1 MQEDF
6 EEEIYLVE
14 KKSDT
19 AHLYDGKTIRSSA
32 PSRKKAAGR
41 MKGSSE
47 IPKDAIPEVH
57 VPSMIESLFGG
68 PIVSK
73 TKFLP
78 PDRVVQTLQM
88 SAAIILTLLS
98 IVTFTVTPVS
108 GTAWV
113 WLSDVINQLS
123 FGAFFHIFL
132 LAMGCIGGMY
142 VIFQREHRAILI
154 SYIILILVTIRFAG
168 SKVEFGIDLL
178 PDGEIAQKLLL
189 ISYALFL
196 VMYIELTSGII
207 RFSMLDKSIRTGEVY
222 VMNVKKITSQYYR
235 SLMIT
240 PLVAGLV
247 ALITLMINLIIPFIV
262 GLLGNDSTAKRLEES
277 VELTSV
283 YGVAL
288 GTAVVF
294 MIVASAFAVN
304 LPVRLAQMRENR
316 GK

>member
-1 MQEDF
+1 MVGQ
-6 EEEIYLVE
+6 
-14 KKSDT
+14 KSDT

-41 MKGSSE
+41 MKGSTV

-57 VPSMIESLFGG
+57 VPSIIESFFGG
-68 PIVSK
+68 PIVTK

-108 GTAWV
+108 GTAWF
-113 WLSDVINQLS
+113 WLSDLMDLPTLGVVV
-123 FGAFFHIFL
+123 HL
-132 LAMGCIGGMY
+132 LLIGIGFIGGMY
-142 VIFQREHRAILI
+142 GIFQREQRAILI
-154 SYIILILVTIRFAG
+154 SYVVLILVTIRFAG

-178 PDGEIAQKLLL
+178 PDGEISQKLLL

-196 VMYIELTSGII
+196 VMYIELTSGVI

-235 SLMIT
+235 SLLIT
-240 PLVAGLV
+240 PVVAGLV
-247 ALITLMINLIIPFIV
+247 ALVTLMINLIIPSIV
-262 GLLGNDSTAKRLEES
+262 GLLGSDAAADRLAES

-304 LPVRLAQMRENR
+304 LPVRLAQMRENGR
-316 GK
+316 K

>member
-1 MQEDF
+1 MVGQ
-6 EEEIYLVE
+6 
-14 KKSDT
+14 KSDT

-41 MKGSSE
+41 MKGSTV

-57 VPSMIESLFGG
+57 VPSIIESFFGG
-68 PIVSK
+68 PIVTK

-108 GTAWV
+108 GTAWF
-113 WLSDVINQLS
+113 WLSDLMDLPTLGVVI
-123 FGAFFHIFL
+123 HL
-132 LAMGCIGGMY
+132 LLIGIGFIGGMY
-142 VIFQREHRAILI
+142 GIFQREQRAILI
-154 SYIILILVTIRFAG
+154 SYVVLILVTIRFAG

-178 PDGEIAQKLLL
+178 PDGEISQKLLL

-196 VMYIELTSGII
+196 VMYIELTSGVI

-235 SLMIT
+235 SLLIT
-240 PLVAGLV
+240 PVVAGSV
-247 ALITLMINLIIPFIV
+247 ALVTLMINLIIPSIV
-262 GLLGNDSTAKRLEES
+262 GLLGSDAAADRLAES

-294 MIVASAFAVN
+294 MIVATAFAIN
-304 LPVRLAQMRENR
+304 LPVRLAQMREN
-316 GK
+316 GSK

>member
-1 MQEDF
+1 MVGQ
-6 EEEIYLVE
+6 
-14 KKSDT
+14 KSDT

-41 MKGSSE
+41 MKGSTV

-57 VPSMIESLFGG
+57 VPSVIESFFGG
-68 PIVSK
+68 PIVTK

-98 IVTFTVTPVS
+98 NVTFTVTPVS
-108 GTAWV
+108 GTAWF
-113 WLSDVINQLS
+113 WLSDLMDLPTLGVVI
-123 FGAFFHIFL
+123 HL
-132 LAMGCIGGMY
+132 LLIGIGFIGGMY
-142 VIFQREHRAILI
+142 GIFQREQRAILI
-154 SYIILILVTIRFAG
+154 SYVVLILVTIRFAG

-178 PDGEIAQKLLL
+178 PDGEISQKLLL

-196 VMYIELTSGII
+196 VMYIELTSGVI

-235 SLMIT
+235 SLLIT
-240 PLVAGLV
+240 PVVAGSV
-247 ALITLMINLIIPFIV
+247 ALVTLMINLIIPSIV
-262 GLLGNDSTAKRLEES
+262 GLLGSDAAADRLAES

-304 LPVRLAQMRENR
+304 LPVRLAQMREN
-316 GK
+316 GSK

>member
-1 MQEDF
+1 M
-6 EEEIYLVE
+6 
-14 KKSDT
+14 T
-19 AHLYDGKTIRSSA
+19 
-32 PSRKKAAGR
+32 
-41 MKGSSE
+41 GSSE

-88 SAAIILTLLS
+88 TAAIILTLLS
-98 IVTFTVTPVS
+98 VVTFTVTPVS
-108 GTAWV
+108 GTAWF
-113 WLSDVINQLS
+113 WLSDIINQPAI
-123 FGAFFHIFL
+123 GALFHIL
-132 LAMGCIGGMY
+132 LIAMGFIGGMY
-142 VIFQREHRAILI
+142 GIFQREQRAILI

-189 ISYALFL
+189 ISYALLL

-240 PLVAGLV
+240 PLVAGFV
-247 ALITLMINLIIPFIV
+247 ALITLLINLIIPFIV
-262 GLLGNDSTAKRLEES
+262 GLLGSDSTAKRLEES

-304 LPVRLAQMRENR
+304 LPARLAQMRENSS
-316 GK
+316 K

>member
-1 MQEDF
+1 
-6 EEEIYLVE
+6 LVE

-19 AHLYDGKTIRSSA
+19 SHLYDGKTVRSSA

-41 MKGSSE
+41 MTGSSE

-88 SAAIILTLLS
+88 TAAIILTLLS
-98 IVTFTVTPVS
+98 VVTFTVTPVS
-108 GTAWV
+108 GTAWF
-113 WLSDVINQLS
+113 WLSDIINQPAV
-123 FGAFFHIFL
+123 GALFHIL
-132 LAMGCIGGMY
+132 LIAMGFIGGMY
-142 VIFQREHRAILI
+142 GIFQREQRAILI

-189 ISYALFL
+189 ISYALLL

-240 PLVAGLV
+240 PLVAGFV

-262 GLLGNDSTAKRLEES
+262 GLLGSDSTAKRLEES

-304 LPVRLAQMRENR
+304 LPARLAQMRENSS
-316 GK
+316 K

>member
-1 MQEDF
+1 MVGQ
-6 EEEIYLVE
+6 
-14 KKSDT
+14 KSDT

-41 MKGSSE
+41 MKGSTV

-57 VPSMIESLFGG
+57 VPSIIESFFGG
-68 PIVSK
+68 PIVTK

-108 GTAWV
+108 GTAWF
-113 WLSDVINQLS
+113 WLSDLMDLPTLGVVVHL
-123 FGAFFHIFL
+123 FL
-132 LAMGCIGGMY
+132 IGIGFIGGMY
-142 VIFQREHRAILI
+142 GIFQREQRAILI
-154 SYIILILVTIRFAG
+154 SYVVLILVTIRFAG

-178 PDGEIAQKLLL
+178 PDGEISQKLLL

-196 VMYIELTSGII
+196 VMYIELTSGVI

-235 SLMIT
+235 SLLIT
-240 PLVAGLV
+240 PVVAGSV
-247 ALITLMINLIIPFIV
+247 ALVTLMINLIIPSIV
-262 GLLGNDSTAKRLEES
+262 GLLGSDAAADRLAES

-304 LPVRLAQMRENR
+304 LPVRLAQMRENGR
-316 GK
+316 K

>member
-1 MQEDF
+1 M
-6 EEEIYLVE
+6 
-14 KKSDT
+14 T
-19 AHLYDGKTIRSSA
+19 
-32 PSRKKAAGR
+32 
-41 MKGSSE
+41 GSSE

-88 SAAIILTLLS
+88 TAAIILTLLS

-108 GTAWV
+108 GTAWF
-113 WLSDVINQLS
+113 WLSDIINQPAI
-123 FGAFFHIFL
+123 GALFHIL
-132 LAMGCIGGMY
+132 LIAMGFIGGMY
-142 VIFQREHRAILI
+142 GIFQREQRAILI

-189 ISYALFL
+189 ISYALLL

-240 PLVAGLV
+240 PLVAGFV
-247 ALITLMINLIIPFIV
+247 ALITLLINLIIPFIV
-262 GLLGNDSTAKRLEES
+262 GLLGSDSTAKRLEES

-304 LPVRLAQMRENR
+304 LPARLAQMRENSS
-316 GK
+316 K

>member
-1 MQEDF
+1 
-6 EEEIYLVE
+6 
-14 KKSDT
+14 
-19 AHLYDGKTIRSSA
+19 
-32 PSRKKAAGR
+32 
-41 MKGSSE
+41 
-47 IPKDAIPEVH
+47 
-57 VPSMIESLFGG
+57 
-68 PIVSK
+68 
-73 TKFLP
+73 
-78 PDRVVQTLQM
+78 M

-98 IVTFTVTPVS
+98 VVTFTVTPVS
-108 GTAWV
+108 GTAWF
-113 WLSDVINQLS
+113 WLSDIINQPAV
-123 FGAFFHIFL
+123 GALFHIL
-132 LAMGCIGGMY
+132 LIAMGFIGGMY
-142 VIFQREHRAILI
+142 GIFQREQRAILI

-240 PLVAGLV
+240 PLVAGFV

-262 GLLGNDSTAKRLEES
+262 GLLGSDSTAKRLEES

-304 LPVRLAQMRENR
+304 LPARLAQMRENSS
-316 GK
+316 K

>member
-1 MQEDF
+1 MVGQ
-6 EEEIYLVE
+6 
-14 KKSDT
+14 KSDT

-41 MKGSSE
+41 MKGSTV

-57 VPSMIESLFGG
+57 VPSIIESFFGG
-68 PIVSK
+68 PIVTK

-108 GTAWV
+108 GTAWF
-113 WLSDVINQLS
+113 WLSDLMDLPTLGVVI
-123 FGAFFHIFL
+123 HL
-132 LAMGCIGGMY
+132 LLIGIGFIGGMY
-142 VIFQREHRAILI
+142 GIFQREQRAILI
-154 SYIILILVTIRFAG
+154 SYVVLILVTIRFAG

-178 PDGEIAQKLLL
+178 PDGEISQKLLL

-196 VMYIELTSGII
+196 VMYIELTSGVI

-235 SLMIT
+235 SLLIT
-240 PLVAGLV
+240 PVVAGSV
-247 ALITLMINLIIPFIV
+247 ALVTLMINLIIPSIV
-262 GLLGNDSTAKRLEES
+262 GLLGSDAAADRLAES

-304 LPVRLAQMRENR
+304 LPVRLAQMREN
-316 GK
+316 GNK

>member
-1 MQEDF
+1 M
-6 EEEIYLVE
+6 VE
-14 KKSDT
+14 QKSDT

-32 PSRKKAAGR
+32 PSRKKAAGK
-41 MKGSSE
+41 MKGSTE

-57 VPSMIESLFGG
+57 VPSVIESFFGG
-68 PIVSK
+68 PIVNK

-88 SAAIILTLLS
+88 SSAITLTLLCF
-98 IVTFTVTPVS
+98 VTFTVTPVS
-108 GTAWV
+108 GTAWF
-113 WLSDVINQLS
+113 WLSDLMDLPALGVMI
-123 FGAFFHIFL
+123 H
-132 LAMGCIGGMY
+132 LALIAIGFIGGMY
-142 VIFQREHRAILI
+142 GVFQREQRAILI
-154 SYIILILVTIRFAG
+154 SYVALILVTIRFAG

-178 PDGEIAQKLLL
+178 PDGEISQKLLL

-196 VMYIELTSGII
+196 VMYIELTSGVI

-235 SLMIT
+235 SLLIT

-247 ALITLMINLIIPFIV
+247 ALVTLMINLIIPSIV
-262 GLLGNDSTAKRLEES
+262 GLLGSEAAANRLAES

-304 LPVRLAQMRENR
+304 LPVRLAQIRENSS
-316 GK
+316 K

>member
-1 MQEDF
+1 
-6 EEEIYLVE
+6 LVE

-19 AHLYDGKTIRSSA
+19 SHLYDGKTVRSSA
-32 PSRKKAAGR
+32 PSRKKAAGK
-41 MKGSSE
+41 MTGSSE

-98 IVTFTVTPVS
+98 VVTFTVTPVS
-108 GTAWV
+108 GTAWF
-113 WLSDVINQLS
+113 WLSDIINQPAV
-123 FGAFFHIFL
+123 GALFHIL
-132 LAMGCIGGMY
+132 LIAMGFIGGMY
-142 VIFQREHRAILI
+142 GIFQREQRAILI

-240 PLVAGLV
+240 PLVAGFV

-262 GLLGNDSTAKRLEES
+262 GLLGSDSTAKRLEES

-304 LPVRLAQMRENR
+304 LPARLAQMRENSS
-316 GK
+316 K

>member
-1 MQEDF
+1 MVGQ
-6 EEEIYLVE
+6 
-14 KKSDT
+14 KSDT

-41 MKGSSE
+41 MKGSTV

-57 VPSMIESLFGG
+57 VPSIIESFFGG
-68 PIVSK
+68 PIVTK

-108 GTAWV
+108 GTAWF
-113 WLSDVINQLS
+113 WLSDLMDLPTLGVVI
-123 FGAFFHIFL
+123 HL
-132 LAMGCIGGMY
+132 LLIGIGFIGGMY
-142 VIFQREHRAILI
+142 GIFQREQRAILI
-154 SYIILILVTIRFAG
+154 SYVVLILVTIRFAG

-178 PDGEIAQKLLL
+178 PDGEISQKLLL

-196 VMYIELTSGII
+196 VMYIELTSGVI

-235 SLMIT
+235 SLLIT
-240 PLVAGLV
+240 PVVAGSV
-247 ALITLMINLIIPFIV
+247 ALVTLMINLIIQSIV
-262 GLLGNDSTAKRLEES
+262 GLLGSDAAADRLAES

-304 LPVRLAQMRENR
+304 LPVRLAQMREN
-316 GK
+316 GSK

>member
-1 MQEDF
+1 MVGQ
-6 EEEIYLVE
+6 
-14 KKSDT
+14 KSDT

-41 MKGSSE
+41 MKGSTV

-57 VPSMIESLFGG
+57 VPSIIESFFGG
-68 PIVSK
+68 PIVTK

-108 GTAWV
+108 GTAWF
-113 WLSDVINQLS
+113 WLSDLMDLPTLGVVVHL
-123 FGAFFHIFL
+123 FL
-132 LAMGCIGGMY
+132 IGIGFIGGMY
-142 VIFQREHRAILI
+142 GIFQREQRAILI
-154 SYIILILVTIRFAG
+154 SYVALILVTIRFAG

-178 PDGEIAQKLLL
+178 PDGEISQKLLL

-196 VMYIELTSGII
+196 VMYIELTSGVI

-235 SLMIT
+235 SLLIT
-240 PLVAGLV
+240 PVVAGSV
-247 ALITLMINLIIPFIV
+247 ALVTLMINLIIPSIV
-262 GLLGNDSTAKRLEES
+262 GLLGSDAAADRLAES

-304 LPVRLAQMRENR
+304 LPVRLAQMREN
-316 GK
+316 GSK

>member
-1 MQEDF
+1 MAEG
-6 EEEIYLVE
+6 
-14 KKSDT
+14 KSDT

-41 MKGSSE
+41 LKGSTD

-57 VPSMIESLFGG
+57 VPSVIESFFGG
-68 PIVSK
+68 PIVTK

-78 PDRVVQTLQM
+78 PDRVVSSLQM
-88 SAAIILTLLS
+88 SAAITLTLLS

-108 GTAWV
+108 GTA
-113 WLSDVINQLS
+113 
-123 FGAFFHIFL
+123 
-132 LAMGCIGGMY
+132 Y
-142 VIFQREHRAILI
+142 V
-154 SYIILILVTIRFAG
+154 ILILVTIRFAG

-222 VMNVKKITSQYYR
+222 VMNVKKITRQYYR

-247 ALITLMINLIIPFIV
+247 ALVTLMINLIIPTIV
-262 GLLGNDSTAKRLEES
+262 GLLGSESAATRLAES

-294 MIVASAFAVN
+294 MVVASAFAVN
-304 LPVRLAQMRENR
+304 LPVRLAQMRENT

>member
-1 MQEDF
+1 MVGE
-6 EEEIYLVE
+6 
-14 KKSDT
+14 KSDT

-41 MKGSSE
+41 MKGSTV

-57 VPSMIESLFGG
+57 VPSVIESFFGG
-68 PIVSK
+68 PIVTK

-108 GTAWV
+108 GTAWF
-113 WLSDVINQLS
+113 WLSDLMDLPTLGVVI
-123 FGAFFHIFL
+123 HL
-132 LAMGCIGGMY
+132 LLILIGFIGGMY
-142 VIFQREHRAILI
+142 GIFQREQRAILI
-154 SYIILILVTIRFAG
+154 SYVVLILVTIRFAG

-178 PDGEIAQKLLL
+178 PDGEISQKLLL

-196 VMYIELTSGII
+196 VMYIELTSGVI

-235 SLMIT
+235 SLLIT
-240 PLVAGLV
+240 PVVAGSV
-247 ALITLMINLIIPFIV
+247 ALVTLMINLIIPSIV
-262 GLLGNDSTAKRLEES
+262 GLLGSDAAADRLAES

-304 LPVRLAQMRENR
+304 LPVRLAQMREN
-316 GK
+316 GNK

>member
-1 MQEDF
+1 M
-6 EEEIYLVE
+6 VE
-14 KKSDT
+14 QKSDT

-32 PSRKKAAGR
+32 PSRKKAAGK

-57 VPSMIESLFGG
+57 VPSVIESFFGG
-68 PIVSK
+68 PIVTR

-88 SAAIILTLLS
+88 SAAIILTLLC

-108 GTAWV
+108 ATAWF
-113 WLSDVINQLS
+113 WLSDLMEIPIMGVAI
-123 FGAFFHIFL
+123 HL
-132 LAMGCIGGMY
+132 LLIGIGFIGGMY
-142 VIFQREHRAILI
+142 GIFQRDQRAILI
-154 SYIILILVTIRFAG
+154 SYVVLILVTIRFAG

-178 PDGEIAQKLLL
+178 PDGEISQKLLL
-189 ISYALFL
+189 ISYAIFL

-235 SLMIT
+235 SLLIT
-240 PLVAGLV
+240 PIVAGLV
-247 ALITLMINLIIPFIV
+247 ALVTLMINLIIPSIV
-262 GLLGNDSTAKRLEES
+262 GLLGSDAAADRLAES

-304 LPVRLAQMRENR
+304 LPVRLAQMREN
-316 GK
+316 GSK

>member
-1 MQEDF
+1 M
-6 EEEIYLVE
+6 
-14 KKSDT
+14 T
-19 AHLYDGKTIRSSA
+19 
-32 PSRKKAAGR
+32 
-41 MKGSSE
+41 GSSE

-88 SAAIILTLLS
+88 TAAIILTLLS
-98 IVTFTVTPVS
+98 VVTFTVTPVS
-108 GTAWV
+108 GTAWF
-113 WLSDVINQLS
+113 WLSDVINQPAI
-123 FGAFFHIFL
+123 GALFHIL
-132 LAMGCIGGMY
+132 LIAMGFIGGMY
-142 VIFQREHRAILI
+142 GIFQREQRAILI

-189 ISYALFL
+189 ISYALLL

-240 PLVAGLV
+240 PLVAGFV

-262 GLLGNDSTAKRLEES
+262 GLLGSDSTAKRLEES

-304 LPVRLAQMRENR
+304 LPARLAQMRENSS
-316 GK
+316 K

>member
-1 MQEDF
+1 MAEQ
-6 EEEIYLVE
+6 
-14 KKSDT
+14 KSDT

-32 PSRKKAAGR
+32 PSRKKAAGK
-41 MKGSSE
+41 MKGSTE

-57 VPSMIESLFGG
+57 VPSVIESFFGG
-68 PIVSK
+68 PIVNQ

-88 SAAIILTLLS
+88 SAAIILTLLW
-98 IVTFTVTPVS
+98 IVTFTVTPVA
-108 GTAWV
+108 GTAWF
-113 WLSDVINQLS
+113 WLSDLINQPAI
-123 FGAFFHIFL
+123 GAIAQL
-132 LAMGCIGGMY
+132 LLIAAGFIGGMY
-142 VIFQREHRAILI
+142 GIFQRDQRAILI
-154 SYIILILVTIRFAG
+154 SYVILILVTIRFAG

-196 VMYIELTSGII
+196 VMYIELTSGVI

-235 SLMIT
+235 SLLIT

-247 ALITLMINLIIPFIV
+247 ALITLMINLIIPSIV
-262 GLLGNDSTAKRLEES
+262 RLFSSDAAADRLAES

-304 LPVRLAQMRENR
+304 LPVKLAQMRENS
-316 GK
+316 K

>member
-1 MQEDF
+1 MVGE
-6 EEEIYLVE
+6 
-14 KKSDT
+14 KSDT

-41 MKGSSE
+41 MKGSTV

-57 VPSMIESLFGG
+57 VPSIIESFFGG
-68 PIVSK
+68 PIVTK

-108 GTAWV
+108 GTAWF
-113 WLSDVINQLS
+113 WLSDLMDLPTLGVVVHL
-123 FGAFFHIFL
+123 FL
-132 LAMGCIGGMY
+132 IGIGFIGGMY
-142 VIFQREHRAILI
+142 GIFQREQRAILI
-154 SYIILILVTIRFAG
+154 SYVVLILVTIRFAG

-178 PDGEIAQKLLL
+178 PDGEISQKLLL

-196 VMYIELTSGII
+196 VMYIELTSGVI

-235 SLMIT
+235 SLLIT
-240 PLVAGLV
+240 PVVAGSV
-247 ALITLMINLIIPFIV
+247 ALVTLMINLIIPSIV
-262 GLLGNDSTAKRLEES
+262 GLLGSDAAADRLAES

-304 LPVRLAQMRENR
+304 LPVRLAQMREN
-316 GK
+316 GSK

>member
-19 AHLYDGKTIRSSA
+19 SHLYDGKTVRSSA

-41 MKGSSE
+41 MTGSSE
-47 IPKDAIPEVH
+47 IPKDAILEVH

-88 SAAIILTLLS
+88 TAAIILTLLS

-108 GTAWV
+108 GTAWF
-113 WLSDVINQLS
+113 WLSDIINQPAI
-123 FGAFFHIFL
+123 GALFHIL
-132 LAMGCIGGMY
+132 LIAMGFIGGMY
-142 VIFQREHRAILI
+142 GIFQREQRAILI
-154 SYIILILVTIRFAG
+154 SYIILVLVTIRFAG

-189 ISYALFL
+189 ISYALLL

-240 PLVAGLV
+240 PLVAGFV

-262 GLLGNDSTAKRLEES
+262 GLLGSDSTAKRLEES

-304 LPVRLAQMRENR
+304 LPARLAQMRENSS
-316 GK
+316 K

>member
-1 MQEDF
+1 MVGQ
-6 EEEIYLVE
+6 
-14 KKSDT
+14 KSDT

-41 MKGSSE
+41 MKGSTV

-57 VPSMIESLFGG
+57 VPSIIESFFGG
-68 PIVSK
+68 PIVTK

-108 GTAWV
+108 GTAWF
-113 WLSDVINQLS
+113 WLSDLMDLPTLGVVVHL
-123 FGAFFHIFL
+123 FL
-132 LAMGCIGGMY
+132 IGIGFIGGMY
-142 VIFQREHRAILI
+142 GIFQREQRAILI
-154 SYIILILVTIRFAG
+154 SYVVLILVTIRFAG

-178 PDGEIAQKLLL
+178 PDGEISQKLLL

-196 VMYIELTSGII
+196 VMYIELTSGVI

-222 VMNVKKITSQYYR
+222 VMNVKKIISQYYS
-235 SLMIT
+235 SLLIT
-240 PLVAGLV
+240 PVVAGFV
-247 ALITLMINLIIPFIV
+247 ALVTLMINLIIPSIV
-262 GLLGNDSTAKRLEES
+262 GLLGSDAAADRLAES

-304 LPVRLAQMRENR
+304 LPVRLAQMREN
-316 GK
+316 GSK

>member
-1 MQEDF
+1 MA
-6 EEEIYLVE
+6 EE
-14 KKSDT
+14 KSDT

-41 MKGSSE
+41 MKGNSE

-57 VPSMIESLFGG
+57 VPSMIESFFGG
-68 PIVSK
+68 PIVAK

-88 SAAIILTLLS
+88 SAAITLTLLC

-108 GTAWV
+108 GTAWF
-113 WLSDVINQLS
+113 WLSNLMELPAI
-123 FGAFFHIFL
+123 GAIIHLMMIGIGFV
-132 LAMGCIGGMY
+132 GGMY
-142 VIFQREHRAILI
+142 GVFQRDQRATLV
-154 SYIILILVTIRFAG
+154 SYVVLILVTIRFAG

-178 PDGEIAQKLLL
+178 PDGEISQKLLL
-189 ISYALFL
+189 IFYALFL

-235 SLMIT
+235 SLLIT

-247 ALITLMINLIIPFIV
+247 ALVTLMINLIIPSIV
-262 GLLGNDSTAKRLEES
+262 GLIGSDSAAKRLEES

-304 LPVRLAQMRENR
+304 LPVRLAQMRENNS
-316 GK
+316 K

>member
-1 MQEDF
+1 MAEQ
-6 EEEIYLVE
+6 
-14 KKSDT
+14 KSDT

-32 PSRKKAAGR
+32 PSRKKAAGK

-57 VPSMIESLFGG
+57 VPSVIESFFGG
-68 PIVSK
+68 PIVTR

-88 SAAIILTLLS
+88 SAAIILTLLC

-108 GTAWV
+108 GTAWF
-113 WLSDVINQLS
+113 WLSDLMEIPILGVAI
-123 FGAFFHIFL
+123 HL
-132 LAMGCIGGMY
+132 LLIGIGFIGGMY
-142 VIFQREHRAILI
+142 GVFQRDQRAILI
-154 SYIILILVTIRFAG
+154 SYVVLILVTIRFAG

-178 PDGEIAQKLLL
+178 PDGEISQKLLL

-196 VMYIELTSGII
+196 VMYIEITSGII

-235 SLMIT
+235 SLLIT
-240 PLVAGLV
+240 PIVAGLV
-247 ALITLMINLIIPFIV
+247 ALVTLMINLIIPSIV
-262 GLLGNDSTAKRLEES
+262 GLLGSDAAADRLAES

-304 LPVRLAQMRENR
+304 LPVRLAQMRENG

>member
-1 MQEDF
+1 MVGQ
-6 EEEIYLVE
+6 
-14 KKSDT
+14 KSDT

-41 MKGSSE
+41 MKGSTV

-57 VPSMIESLFGG
+57 VPSIIESFFGG
-68 PIVSK
+68 PIVTK

-108 GTAWV
+108 GTAWF
-113 WLSDVINQLS
+113 WLSDLMDLPTLGVVVHL
-123 FGAFFHIFL
+123 FL
-132 LAMGCIGGMY
+132 IGIGFIGGMY
-142 VIFQREHRAILI
+142 GIFQREQRAILI
-154 SYIILILVTIRFAG
+154 SYVVLILVTIRFAG

-178 PDGEIAQKLLL
+178 PDGEISQKLLL

-196 VMYIELTSGII
+196 VMYIELTSGVI

-235 SLMIT
+235 SLLIT
-240 PLVAGLV
+240 PVVAGLV
-247 ALITLMINLIIPFIV
+247 ALVTLMINLIIPSIV
-262 GLLGNDSTAKRLEES
+262 GLLGSDAAADRLAES

-304 LPVRLAQMRENR
+304 LPVRLAQMREN
-316 GK
+316 GNK

>member
-1 MQEDF
+1 M
-6 EEEIYLVE
+6 VE
-14 KKSDT
+14 QKSDT

-41 MKGSSE
+41 MKGSTV

-57 VPSMIESLFGG
+57 VPSIIESFFGG
-68 PIVSK
+68 PIVTK

-108 GTAWV
+108 GTAWF
-113 WLSDVINQLS
+113 WLSDLMDLPTLGVVVHL
-123 FGAFFHIFL
+123 FL
-132 LAMGCIGGMY
+132 IGIGFIGGMY
-142 VIFQREHRAILI
+142 GIFQREQRAILI
-154 SYIILILVTIRFAG
+154 SYVVLILVTIRFAG

-178 PDGEIAQKLLL
+178 PDGEISQKLLL

-196 VMYIELTSGII
+196 VMYIELTSGVI

-235 SLMIT
+235 SLLIT
-240 PLVAGLV
+240 PVVAGLV
-247 ALITLMINLIIPFIV
+247 ALVTLMINLIIPSIV
-262 GLLGNDSTAKRLEES
+262 GLLGSDAAADRLAES

-304 LPVRLAQMRENR
+304 LPVRLAQMREN
-316 GK
+316 GSK

>member
-1 MQEDF
+1 M
-6 EEEIYLVE
+6 VE
-14 KKSDT
+14 QKSDT

-41 MKGSSE
+41 MKGSTV

-57 VPSMIESLFGG
+57 VPSIIESFFGG
-68 PIVSK
+68 PIVTK

-108 GTAWV
+108 GTAWF
-113 WLSDVINQLS
+113 WLSDLMDLPTLGVVVHL
-123 FGAFFHIFL
+123 FL
-132 LAMGCIGGMY
+132 IGIGFIGGMY
-142 VIFQREHRAILI
+142 GIFQREQRAILI
-154 SYIILILVTIRFAG
+154 SYVVLILVTIRFAG

-178 PDGEIAQKLLL
+178 PDGEISQKLLL

-196 VMYIELTSGII
+196 VMYIELTSGVI

-235 SLMIT
+235 SLLIT
-240 PLVAGLV
+240 PVVAGSV
-247 ALITLMINLIIPFIV
+247 ALVTLMINLIIPSIV
-262 GLLGNDSTAKRLEES
+262 GLLGSDAAADRLAES

-304 LPVRLAQMRENR
+304 LPVRLAQMREN
-316 GK
+316 GNK

>member
-1 MQEDF
+1 M
-6 EEEIYLVE
+6 
-14 KKSDT
+14 T
-19 AHLYDGKTIRSSA
+19 
-32 PSRKKAAGR
+32 
-41 MKGSSE
+41 GSSE

-98 IVTFTVTPVS
+98 VVTFTVTPVS
-108 GTAWV
+108 GTAWF
-113 WLSDVINQLS
+113 WLSDIINQPAI
-123 FGAFFHIFL
+123 GALFHIL
-132 LAMGCIGGMY
+132 LIAMGFIGGMY
-142 VIFQREHRAILI
+142 GIFQREQRAILI

-189 ISYALFL
+189 ISYALLL

-240 PLVAGLV
+240 PLVAGFV

-262 GLLGNDSTAKRLEES
+262 GLLGSDSTAKRLEES

-304 LPVRLAQMRENR
+304 LPARLAQMRENSS
-316 GK
+316 K

>member
-1 MQEDF
+1 MVGQ
-6 EEEIYLVE
+6 
-14 KKSDT
+14 KSDT

-41 MKGSSE
+41 MKGSTV

-57 VPSMIESLFGG
+57 VPSIIESFFGG
-68 PIVSK
+68 PIVTK

-108 GTAWV
+108 GTAWF
-113 WLSDVINQLS
+113 WLSDLMDLPTLGVVVHL
-123 FGAFFHIFL
+123 FL
-132 LAMGCIGGMY
+132 IGIGFIGGMY
-142 VIFQREHRAILI
+142 GIFQREQRAILI
-154 SYIILILVTIRFAG
+154 SYVALILVTIRFAG

-178 PDGEIAQKLLL
+178 PDGEISQKLLL

-196 VMYIELTSGII
+196 VMYIELTSGVI

-235 SLMIT
+235 SLLIT
-240 PLVAGLV
+240 PVVAGSV
-247 ALITLMINLIIPFIV
+247 ALVTLMINLIIPSIV
-262 GLLGNDSTAKRLEES
+262 GLLGSDAAADRLAES

-304 LPVRLAQMRENR
+304 LPVRLAQMREN
-316 GK
+316 GNK

>member
-1 MQEDF
+1 MVGQ
-6 EEEIYLVE
+6 
-14 KKSDT
+14 KSDT

-41 MKGSSE
+41 MKGSTV

-57 VPSMIESLFGG
+57 VPSVIESFFGG
-68 PIVSK
+68 PIVTK

-108 GTAWV
+108 GTAWF
-113 WLSDVINQLS
+113 WLSDLMDLPTLGVVVHL
-123 FGAFFHIFL
+123 FL
-132 LAMGCIGGMY
+132 IGIGFIGGMY
-142 VIFQREHRAILI
+142 GIFQREQRAILI
-154 SYIILILVTIRFAG
+154 SYVALILVTIRFAG

-178 PDGEIAQKLLL
+178 PDGEISQKLLL

-196 VMYIELTSGII
+196 VMYIELTSGVI

-235 SLMIT
+235 SLLIT
-240 PLVAGLV
+240 PVVAGSV
-247 ALITLMINLIIPFIV
+247 ALVTLMINLIIPSIV
-262 GLLGNDSTAKRLEES
+262 GLLGSDAAADRLAES

-304 LPVRLAQMRENR
+304 LPVRLAQMREN
-316 GK
+316 GSK

>member
-1 MQEDF
+1 M
-6 EEEIYLVE
+6 
-14 KKSDT
+14 T
-19 AHLYDGKTIRSSA
+19 
-32 PSRKKAAGR
+32 
-41 MKGSSE
+41 GSSE

-88 SAAIILTLLS
+88 TAAIILTLLS
-98 IVTFTVTPVS
+98 VVTFTVTPVS
-108 GTAWV
+108 GTAWF
-113 WLSDVINQLS
+113 WLSDIINQPAV
-123 FGAFFHIFL
+123 GALFHIL
-132 LAMGCIGGMY
+132 LIAMGFIGGMY
-142 VIFQREHRAILI
+142 GIFQREQRAILI

-189 ISYALFL
+189 ISYALLL

-240 PLVAGLV
+240 PLVAGFV

-262 GLLGNDSTAKRLEES
+262 GLLGSDSTAKRLEES

-304 LPVRLAQMRENR
+304 LPARLAQMRENSS
-316 GK
+316 K

>member
-1 MQEDF
+1 MVGQ
-6 EEEIYLVE
+6 
-14 KKSDT
+14 KSDT

-41 MKGSSE
+41 MKGSTV

-57 VPSMIESLFGG
+57 VPSIIESFFGG
-68 PIVSK
+68 PIVTK

-108 GTAWV
+108 GTAWF
-113 WLSDVINQLS
+113 WLSDLMDLPTLGVVI
-123 FGAFFHIFL
+123 HL
-132 LAMGCIGGMY
+132 LLIGIGFIGGMY
-142 VIFQREHRAILI
+142 GIFQREQRAILI
-154 SYIILILVTIRFAG
+154 SYVVLILVTIRFAG

-178 PDGEIAQKLLL
+178 PDGEISQKLLL

-196 VMYIELTSGII
+196 VMYIELTSGVI

-235 SLMIT
+235 SLLIT
-240 PLVAGLV
+240 PVVAGSV
-247 ALITLMINLIIPFIV
+247 ALVTLMINLIIPSIV
-262 GLLGNDSTAKRLEES
+262 GLLGSDAAADRLAES

-304 LPVRLAQMRENR
+304 LPVRLAQMREN
-316 GK
+316 GSK

>member
-1 MQEDF
+1 MVGQ
-6 EEEIYLVE
+6 
-14 KKSDT
+14 KSDT

-41 MKGSSE
+41 MKGSTV

-57 VPSMIESLFGG
+57 VPSVIESFFGG
-68 PIVSK
+68 PIVTK

-108 GTAWV
+108 GTAWF
-113 WLSDVINQLS
+113 WLSDLMDLPTLGVVVHL
-123 FGAFFHIFL
+123 FL
-132 LAMGCIGGMY
+132 IGIGFIGGMY
-142 VIFQREHRAILI
+142 GIFQREQRAILI
-154 SYIILILVTIRFAG
+154 SYVALILVTIRFAG

-178 PDGEIAQKLLL
+178 PDGEISQKLLL

-196 VMYIELTSGII
+196 VMYIELTSGVI

-235 SLMIT
+235 SLLIT
-240 PLVAGLV
+240 PVVAGLV
-247 ALITLMINLIIPFIV
+247 ALVTLMINLIIPSIV
-262 GLLGNDSTAKRLEES
+262 GLLGSDAAADRLAES

-304 LPVRLAQMRENR
+304 LPVRLAQMREN
-316 GK
+316 GSK